1 MPKYKVDTIYP
12 DYYEVTV
19 RHISP
24 YKTLTDI
31 IINKQVCTSFEDVM
45 KFIYDFHNIT
55 DVKITT
61 NTINRSLYVP
71 GRYFNYRRYN
81 FAEDYIS
88 NFLLQNVK
96 YEK

>member
-31 IINKQVCTSFEDVM
+31 IITFEKVVTAITSLKEAIINKS
-45 KFIYDFHNIT
+45 
-55 DVKITT
+55 
-61 NTINRSLYVP
+61 NTIM
-71 GRYFNYRRYN
+71 
-81 FAEDYIS
+81 E
-88 NFLLQNVK
+88 
-96 YEK
+96 E

>member
-1 MPKYKVDTIYP
+1 MKQTIENLKKNNAVKIVSIVSVVQM
-12 DYYEVTV
+12 D
-19 RHISP
+19 I
-24 YKTLTDI
+24 TDI
-31 IINKQVCTSFEDVM
+31 FINEQVCTSFEDVM